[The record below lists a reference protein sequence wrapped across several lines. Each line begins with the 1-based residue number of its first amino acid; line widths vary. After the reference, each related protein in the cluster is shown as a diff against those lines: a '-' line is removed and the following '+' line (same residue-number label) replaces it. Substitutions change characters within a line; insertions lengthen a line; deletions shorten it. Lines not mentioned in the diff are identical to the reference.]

1 MSFQAII
8 DNAASI
14 GINSKKRV
22 AQTQSRDGIIRTTSV
37 GGQAWEFDVRLP
49 DGPRWSDM
57 RGLIAQAEGL
67 DRVTSAT
74 IQINSPGH
82 AWLSEY
88 QGDVADP
95 NTITVSYTSG
105 NTVTI
110 TSTHGLVAGEYH
122 FRAGDFVQLG
132 TGKVYSVVGDVAH
145 NETVVTLNRPVREIA
160 GSYTLSVGQ
169 SVSWNVICVQFPQ
182 WNIFARDQ
190 VSWDGSFVFAE
201 VI

>member
-14 GINSKKRV
+14 SINSKKRV
-22 AQTQSRDGIIRTTSV
+22 AQTQSRDGVVRTTTV

-57 RGLIAQAEGL
+57 RQLIAQAEGL
-67 DRVTSAT
+67 DRVTAAS
-74 IQINSPGH
+74 IQINKPEHS
-82 AWLSEY
+82 WINEY
-88 QGDVADP
+88 QGDVASP

-110 TSTHGLVAGEYH
+110 TSSHGLVAGQYH
-122 FRAGDFVQLG
+122 FRAGDFIQLG
-132 TGKVYSVVGDVAH
+132 AGKVYSVVNDVADTD
-145 NETVVTLNRPVREIA
+145 TVVTLNRPVREAA
-160 GSYTLSVGQ
+160 GNYTLSVGQ
-169 SVSWNVICVQFPQ
+169 SVTWQVICVEFPQ
-182 WNIFARDQ
+182 WTIFARDQ

-201 VI
+201 VL